1 MGSTKVASGE
11 RFARMERKDL
21 HQRLFALFTEKPYWS
36 ITALKATLQQPDTWL
51 REVLKD
57 VAVLNRE
64 GQYANMWE
72 LKEDWKDAGGGD
84 SKPAVDEGDK
94 GQDDSSD
101 EEESE
106 DEDDFEVVPV

>member
-1 MGSTKVASGE
+1 
-11 RFARMERKDL
+11 MERRDL
-21 HQRLFALFTEKPYWS
+21 QQRLFQLFNEKPYWS

-72 LKEDWKDAGGGD
+72 LSENWKDVGGGD
-84 SKPAVDEGDK
+84 SKPAVDKEDE
-94 GQDDSSD
+94 DSSD
-101 EEESE
+101 EEEEEEEE
-106 DEDDFEVVPV
+106 DEDDLEVVPV